1 MNIGVFMEEKN
12 KFYLYT
18 FYNFVEKL
26 PLESLGNA
34 MVSLENEGYYTIT
47 EIKNR
52 KINPLDFFI
61 IRENKILEN
70 PFELSTLQMASLF
83 GEATREFELVD
94 NIVYKDPEFKEF
106 SEELIKKGFYRA
118 DNINFKRAMMRDKF
132 ERRNK
137 RTI

>member
-1 MNIGVFMEEKN
+1 MNTGVFMEGKN
-12 KFYLYT
+12 RFYLYT
-18 FYNFVEKL
+18 FYNFIGKV

-34 MVSLENEGYYTIT
+34 IVSMENEGYYTIT
-47 EIKNR
+47 EIKSR

-70 PFELSTLQMASLF
+70 PFELSTLQMANLF
-83 GEATREFELVD
+83 GETPRQFELID

-118 DNINFKRAMMRDKF
+118 DDVNFKRAMMRDKF

-137 RTI
+137 KTI